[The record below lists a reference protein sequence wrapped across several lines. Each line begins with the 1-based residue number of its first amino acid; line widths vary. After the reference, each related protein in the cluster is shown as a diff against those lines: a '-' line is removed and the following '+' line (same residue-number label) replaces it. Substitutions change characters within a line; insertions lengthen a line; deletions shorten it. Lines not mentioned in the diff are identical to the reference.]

1 MMGTSSCGCVHFWKE
16 IGMLSVIRAVTFDC
30 ADPYALAEFWA
41 GALGAVIAPGS
52 RPGDA
57 RVCVDTPDGQPKLT
71 FQRVPE
77 SKMVKNRL
85 HLDLSPVEDDRDKEI
100 NRLIQLGATFVVDT
114 RTPDGEGTVVLADPE
129 GNELCVTSP

>member
-1 MMGTSSCGCVHFWKE
+1 MR
-16 IGMLSVIRAVTFDC
+16 SVIRAVTFDC

-85 HLDLSPVEDDRDKEI
+85 HLDLSPVEDDRGQGDQPAHPI
-100 NRLIQLGATFVVDT
+100 GRHFRGRHPHTRRRGDRGA
-114 RTPDGEGTVVLADPE
+114 RRP
-129 GNELCVTSP
+129 